1 MVGLLDG
8 VTLRLSRKALS
19 AMLGWGMYESVL
31 LFLRKQKEKQRQNNK
46 GD

>member
-31 LFLRKQKEKQRQNNK
+31 LFLQQQRQNRTNK
-46 GD
+46 GA